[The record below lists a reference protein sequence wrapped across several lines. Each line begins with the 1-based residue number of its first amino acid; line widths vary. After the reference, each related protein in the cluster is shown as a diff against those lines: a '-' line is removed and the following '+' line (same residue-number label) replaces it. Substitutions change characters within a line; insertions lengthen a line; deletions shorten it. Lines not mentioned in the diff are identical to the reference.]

1 MPITSKT
8 KKVTVKREKQEVV
21 QLPANPFL
29 FEVLELVNKQR
40 TVAKRVEFLRRYEHP
55 SLKSIFIWNF
65 DDSVIT
71 VLPPGDVPYSNLKD
85 EQTNIGTLS
94 NKVETLVDTM
104 DYNGTTSLGNA
115 SDLKQERTTIRKEF
129 KRFYNFIKGG
139 NDSLAPLRRETM
151 FIQIL
156 EGLHP
161 IEAEIL
167 CLVKDKKLETKYNK
181 ITKDLVS
188 EAYPDIIWGGRS

>member
-8 KKVTVKREKQEVV
+8 RKVTVKREKQEVV

-94 NKVETLVDTM
+94 NKVETLVNTM
-104 DYNGTTSLGNA
+104 DYNGTTSLGSA

>member
-8 KKVTVKREKQEVV
+8 RKVTVKREKQEVV

-40 TVAKRVEFLRRYEHP
+40 TVAKRIEFLRRYEHP

-104 DYNGTTSLGNA
+104 EYNGTTSLGSA